1 MAVCEM
7 GEFVGVLAAAINT
20 VLGGLA
26 VGVTRFVISATDP
39 LTLGAFRFGI
49 GCLLLL
55 PFALL
60 QLDRWPVRRDLL
72 GVAMLGLLY
81 FGLYPILFN
90 ASLAF
95 TTAVRGALA
104 LSTTPILTMLAAAV
118 LGIESLTARK
128 TFGVLI
134 ATLGVAVAL
143 LTGFATAPV
152 DAWRGDLLMIV
163 AALCQA
169 LYSIWSRP
177 FIVRSGTIPY
187 TFVGMTVGAVV
198 LIVVSWSRGGFDV
211 VNDFGPKQWAAIA
224 FLGLFGG
231 ALAFYLWTF
240 ALERTTPT
248 RVAIAI
254 TLNPLTAGAFGVFAL
269 GKPITWNLIAG
280 LLLVLTGIWLAA
292 SHSAGSP
299 IKVPTSSDH

>member
-1 MAVCEM
+1 
-7 GEFVGVLAAAINT
+7 
-20 VLGGLA
+20 
-26 VGVTRFVISATDP
+26 
-39 LTLGAFRFGI
+39 
-49 GCLLLL
+49 
-55 PFALL
+55 
-60 QLDRWPVRRDLL
+60 
-72 GVAMLGLLY
+72 LY

-104 LSTTPILTMLAAAV
+104 LSMTPVLTMLAAAV
-118 LGIESLTARK
+118 LGIEPLTARK

-134 ATLGVAVAL
+134 ATLGVVVAL
-143 LTGFATAPV
+143 LTGFSTAPA
-152 DAWRGDLLMIV
+152 DAWRGDLLMIM

-187 TFVGMTVGAVV
+187 TFVGMTVGAAM
-198 LIVVSWSRGGFDV
+198 LIAVAWSRGGFEV
-211 VNDFGPKQWAAIA
+211 VHDFGPSQWVAIA

-248 RVAIAI
+248 RVAITI

-269 GKPITWNLIAG
+269 GEPITWNLVAG
-280 LLLVLTGIWLAA
+280 LLLVLTGIWLAT
-292 SHSAGSP
+292 SRSAGAP
-299 IKVPTSSDH
+299 IKSPTSSDRQA